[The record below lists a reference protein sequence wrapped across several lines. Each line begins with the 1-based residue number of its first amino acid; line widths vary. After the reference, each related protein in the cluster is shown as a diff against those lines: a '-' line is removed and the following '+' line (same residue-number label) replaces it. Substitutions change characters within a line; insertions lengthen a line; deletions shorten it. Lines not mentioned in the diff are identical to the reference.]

1 MGRRII
7 MNDKVK
13 KIIQPY
19 WVEEQQGVY
28 IPLIDKV
35 LLKDNVPAMSYA
47 KFIEYAKT
55 NRVEIATKEEL
66 LQMYSQKDDINKILK
81 EHGGDIL
88 DNWFGSSSEHLS
100 LYEWFVN
107 FGSGNWSYSSK
118 HYPYVSRAVVDL
130 KSKTNNKTMEQFN
143 LEEYLKNPNKKV
155 VTRNGEDARIVCTDM
170 KGTDFPIIALCG
182 GATTG
187 EMCRMYDANGNYS
200 EIGTSMFDLVFAEEC
215 NKSINTVKTAF
226 IEKASEYAEKHFPS
240 DDISNSGKH
249 NVARPFSVEEYIK
262 NPERKV
268 VTRDGRDVRIIC
280 TDRKGTEDTVLALCL
295 MSDGSENCYCYP
307 PNGKEYLTS
316 DSYRDL
322 FFATEK
328 HEGWINLAIDSSGEI
343 FVATNHPHKDE
354 KTAKLAVSDKSNVVA
369 TIKIEWEE

>member
-1 MGRRII
+1 
-7 MNDKVK
+7 MNNKLK
-13 KIIQPY
+13 ELIQPY
-19 WVEEQQGVY
+19 WVESQQGVY
-28 IPLIDKV
+28 IPSIDKV
-35 LLKDNVPAMSYA
+35 LLKDNVPIMPYNNYMG
-47 KFIEYAKT
+47 YAKT
-55 NRVEIATKEEL
+55 NGVKITTKDEL
-66 LQMYSQKDDINKILK
+66 LQMYLQRNQINKILR
-81 EHGGDIL
+81 EHNGDIL
-88 DNWFGSSSEHLS
+88 DTWFGSSSEYNPYNES
-100 LYEWFVN
+100 VIN
-107 FGSGNWSYSSK
+107 FSTGNCSHAYKSN
-118 HYPYVSRAVVDL
+118 PVVSRAVVDL

-354 KTAKLAVSDKSNVVA
+354 KTAKLAVSDKSNVVT